1 MAVAAPPSR
10 CSPHRAAP
18 RTAVLA
24 ALVGDSAADPCRV
37 QSGPAQSDLAEAPGT
52 VELNQAPPNDVPFG
66 GGGTGTVFFHGKIYR
81 FAIGGMGVDGSAVAI
96 IQTSGEVYRLA
107 DIAQF
112 PGTYRRAPSGSI
124 APGQPGGG
132 LWLQNEHAVTMHL
145 RIRLAAAC
153 RTSAAMACVSSW
165 ISDLRRSYCD
175 MDMTTAS
182 PPRLSIRPVRLA
194 LRCMMTPASFC
205 IHRSPPLVV
214 PIAKP

>member
-1 MAVAAPPSR
+1 MAVAAPPIR

-24 ALVGDSAADPCRV
+24 ALLAILPPILAACSPA
-37 QSGPAQSDLAEAPGT
+37 PAQSDLAEAPGT

-66 GGGTGTVFFHGKIYR
+66 GGGTGTVFFHGKLYR

-96 IQTSGEVYRLA
+96 IQTSGEVYRLG

-132 LWLQNEHAVTMHL
+132 LWLQNERAVTMHL
-145 RIRLAAAC
+145 R
-153 RTSAAMACVSSW
+153 T
-165 ISDLRRSYCD
+165 
-175 MDMTTAS
+175 
-182 PPRLSIRPVRLA
+182 PPGGRMPDIGTDGVR
-194 LRCMMTPASFC
+194 
-205 IHRSPPLVV
+205 VV
-214 PIAKP
+214 LDQ